1 MDHDKKV
8 LISTKQALSN
18 FENMKKC
25 IQGLYEIFL
34 ISLTPENIYFQMGQD
49 NIGALYQNF
58 LELMLNVIGT
68 NEFMKKLQ
76 SSEIDLD
83 LLLDNA

>member
-1 MDHDKKV
+1 MEYNNKI
-8 LISTKQALSN
+8 LIPTEQALLN

-25 IQGLYEIFL
+25 IQGLYEIL
-34 ISLTPENIYFQMGQD
+34 KITLSQKNIYFQLGQD

-68 NEFMKKLQ
+68 NEFMKKVQ

-83 LLLDNA
+83 LLLDNI

>member
-1 MDHDKKV
+1 MEHNNKI
-8 LISTKQALSN
+8 LIPTEQALLN

-25 IQGLYEIFL
+25 IQGLYEIL
-34 ISLTPENIYFQMGQD
+34 KITLSQKNIYFQLGQD
-49 NIGALYQNF
+49 NIEALYQNF

-68 NEFMKKLQ
+68 NEFMKKVQ

-83 LLLDNA
+83 LLLDNI